1 VAARRDG
8 HGDREIRQRDGRKDE
23 EQTERQR
30 TNSGS
35 KNRYGEPE
43 QRAVA
48 NGNTGE
54 REKLRPE
61 TKKPRL
67 AFALANFEANGTHYT
82 PLSNQM
88 QITDVVRKFR
98 PRWKVFVVEISAR
111 NLRQES
117 RRFTGQTEVCPTVAE
132 ARNQAEVED
141 WAPALI
147 EVRVARE
154 ARMEEQEQLRARV
167 ARQASMAAP
176 ERDAR

>member
-1 VAARRDG
+1 MAARRDG
-8 HGDREIRQRDGRKDE
+8 HGDKEIRQGDARKDE
-23 EQTERQR
+23 KQTERQR
-30 TNSGS
+30 TSSGS
-35 KNRYGEPE
+35 KSRHGEPE

-48 NGNTGE
+48 KGNTGE

-67 AFALANFEANGTHYT
+67 AFALADFEANGTHYT

-117 RRFTGQTEVCPTVAE
+117 RRFSGQTEVCPTVAE

-147 EVRVARE
+147 EARE
-154 ARMEEQEQLRARV
+154 ARMAEQEQLRARV
-167 ARQASMAAP
+167 ARRASMAAP

>member
-1 VAARRDG
+1 
-8 HGDREIRQRDGRKDE
+8 
-23 EQTERQR
+23 
-30 TNSGS
+30 
-35 KNRYGEPE
+35 
-43 QRAVA
+43 
-48 NGNTGE
+48 
-54 REKLRPE
+54 
-61 TKKPRL
+61 
-67 AFALANFEANGTHYT
+67 
-82 PLSNQM
+82 M

-154 ARMEEQEQLRARV
+154 ARMEEQVRTRV
-167 ARQASMAAP
+167 ARQAWMAAP